1 MASIPIRINE
11 ELYNDAKKVAL
22 AEFRSI
28 GKQIEYWVRIG
39 KLCEENPQLSLDCLL
54 MTELLD

>member
-28 GKQIEYWVRIG
+28 GKQIEYWARIG
-39 KLCEENPQLSLDCLL
+39 KLCEENPQLPLDCLL